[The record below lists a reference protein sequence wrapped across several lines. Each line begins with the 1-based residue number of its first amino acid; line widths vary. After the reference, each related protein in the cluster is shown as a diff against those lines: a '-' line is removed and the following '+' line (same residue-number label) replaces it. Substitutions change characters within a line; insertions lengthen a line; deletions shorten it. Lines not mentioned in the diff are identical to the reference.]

1 MTRFLSL
8 VWKNAL
14 RNRRRSILTVFSM
27 ALSLCLLG
35 LMLSIYYAL
44 YLSDTPPSQALRI
57 TTRNRVAI
65 TSPVPVF
72 YMDRIAKVPGVR
84 KLMYWQWYG
93 GTYKDARDP
102 NNFFAR
108 FGIDPVKM
116 FDIFTE
122 IQLPEDQ
129 KKAFQSD
136 RRGAIVGRVLA
147 ERFGWQL
154 GERLTFTGDIFPGTL
169 ELVIRGIYESE
180 LGSETLYFNWEYV
193 REGLSMTRKDMISSI
208 SILADSPE
216 AVPRIIN
223 TVDDM
228 FRNSTVQT
236 RTETERAFALGFVNS
251 LGNVKLILLSV
262 CGAVTFTIMLVAA
275 NTMAMSI
282 RERTREIGILK
293 TLGFK
298 PGLIL
303 FIILGEAVLLA
314 CLGGSVGHLFASGLC
329 GLIRNYGPA
338 FSNQIRTLTV
348 PWPVIGVM
356 FTTSIFIALASSLL
370 PAYSASRINIL
381 EALRR
386 TD

>member
-1 MTRFLSL
+1 MLRFLSL

-14 RNRRRSILTVFSM
+14 RNRRRSLLTVFSM

-35 LMLSIYYAL
+35 TMLSVYYAL
-44 YLSDTPPSQALRI
+44 YLSDTPPAQALRI

-65 TSPVPVF
+65 TQPIPYF
-72 YMDRIAKVPGVR
+72 YMARIAQVPGVR
-84 KLMYWQWYG
+84 EVMLWQWYG

-102 NNFFAR
+102 KNFFAR
-108 FGIDPVKM
+108 FGVDPKKV
-116 FDIFTE
+116 FTIFGE
-122 IQLPEDQ
+122 LQLPEDQ
-129 KKAFQSD
+129 KQAFQAD
-136 RRGAIVGRVLA
+136 RRGALVGRVLA
-147 ERFGWQL
+147 ERFGWKL
-154 GERLTFTGDIFPGTL
+154 GDRISFVGDIFPGTL
-169 ELVIRGIYESE
+169 ELFVRGIYDSE
-180 LGSETLYFNWEYV
+180 LGAESLYFNWEVV
-193 REGLSMTRKDMISSI
+193 REGLSPARKDMISSV
-208 SILADSPE
+208 SILAESPA
-216 AVPRIIN
+216 AVPRIIE

-228 FRNSTVQT
+228 FRNATVQT

-251 LGNVKLILLSV
+251 LGNIKLILLSV

-293 TLGFK
+293 TLGFR

-303 FIILGEAVLLA
+303 FLILGEAVMLA
-314 CLGGSVGHLFASGLC
+314 CMGGGVGHLFVTGLVVM
-329 GLIRNYGPA
+329 IRENAPA
-338 FSNQIRTLTV
+338 VSSQIRTLTV

-356 FTTSIFIALASSLL
+356 FGTSILIALASSVL